1 MEKILRTT
9 APTLSLSHIV
19 YHALKRYRIKI
30 CKIAYDKCFI
40 LVYDKANIAR
50 SKSCKR
56 GGMRDVNCN
65 RSLNIH
71 WGIAPLV
78 AQLLKAV
85 M

>member
-1 MEKILRTT
+1 MQLR
-9 APTLSLSHIV
+9 
-19 YHALKRYRIKI
+19 RYRIEI
-30 CKIAYDKCFI
+30 CKIAYDKYFI
-40 LVYDKANIAR
+40 IVYDEANITR
-50 SKSCKR
+50 SKKLQR

>member
-1 MEKILRTT
+1 MQ
-9 APTLSLSHIV
+9 
-19 YHALKRYRIKI
+19 LKRYRIKI

-50 SKSCKR
+50 SKSCKAK

-78 AQLLKAV
+78 AQLLKSSDV
-85 M
+85 VHRFIKVVKEKMSV